1 MITVTF
7 CMRLKTEILSV
18 FFDNII
24 KSLDFKPDKMDIYYN
39 EFSTPKFFIKYNS
52 NLLNALSL
60 SELDGGVTSFSLY
73 DNRYTNERITPFFRV
88 KILDTT
94 FSNKQV
100 VCLFEW
106 VSYSKLYFDLDV
118 LFLSNYLSDEAK
130 IIFLIAYNQLD
141 GIAGIEKQNY
151 FKRIFSSQ
159 AKWGKRIFVN
169 SIPFIAAPVMFFG
182 NEYYSIIPKDVL
194 LKVPNSQELIVK
206 GQEVIAIRL
215 FDLYDNPNLHRNTQK
230 KYWQITSLLQR
241 IKKYEK
247 EVFSVDAVMQYE
259 NRYQKIREQ
268 KNKKRYKYK
277 SL

>member
-1 MITVTF
+1 M
-7 CMRLKTEILSV
+7 
-18 FFDNII
+18 
-24 KSLDFKPDKMDIYYN
+24 
-39 EFSTPKFFIKYNS
+39 
-52 NLLNALSL
+52 
-60 SELDGGVTSFSLY
+60 
-73 DNRYTNERITPFFRV
+73 

-230 KYWQITSLLQR
+230 KYWQITSLSQR

-277 SL
+277 PL

>member
-39 EFSTPKFFIKYNS
+39 EFSTPKSFIKYNS
-52 NLLNALSL
+52 NLLNALFL

-141 GIAGIEKQNY
+141 GIAGIEKHNY

-159 AKWGKRIFVN
+159 AKWGKRIFIN

-194 LKVPNSQELIVK
+194 LKVPNSQELIVR

-230 KYWQITSLLQR
+230 KYWQITSLSQR

-277 SL
+277 PL

>member
-230 KYWQITSLLQR
+230 KYWQITSLSQR

-277 SL
+277 PL

>member
-39 EFSTPKFFIKYNS
+39 EFSTPKSFIKYNS

-118 LFLSNYLSDEAK
+118 LFLSNYLSDEAR

-230 KYWQITSLLQR
+230 KYWQITSLSQR

-247 EVFSVDAVMQYE
+247 KVFSVDAVMQYE

-277 SL
+277 PL

>member
-7 CMRLKTEILSV
+7 CMRLKTKILSV

-230 KYWQITSLLQR
+230 KYWQITSLSQR

-277 SL
+277 PL

>member
-39 EFSTPKFFIKYNS
+39 EFSTPKSFIKYNS

-100 VCLFEW
+100 VCFFEW

-215 FDLYDNPNLHRNTQK
+215 FDLYDNPNLHR
-230 KYWQITSLLQR
+230 
-241 IKKYEK
+241 
-247 EVFSVDAVMQYE
+247 VH
-259 NRYQKIREQ
+259 
-268 KNKKRYKYK
+268 
-277 SL
+277 

>member
-141 GIAGIEKQNY
+141 GIVGIEKQNY

-230 KYWQITSLLQR
+230 KYWQITSLSQR

-277 SL
+277 PL

>member
-206 GQEVIAIRL
+206 GQEVIAISL

-230 KYWQITSLLQR
+230 KYWQITSLSQR

-277 SL
+277 PL

>member
-39 EFSTPKFFIKYNS
+39 EFSTPKSFIKYNS

-194 LKVPNSQELIVK
+194 LKVPNSQELIVR

-230 KYWQITSLLQR
+230 KYWQITSLSQR

-247 EVFSVDAVMQYE
+247 KVFSVDAVMQYE

-277 SL
+277 PL

>member
-194 LKVPNSQELIVK
+194 LKVPNSQELIVR

-230 KYWQITSLLQR
+230 KYWQITSLSQR

-277 SL
+277 PL

>member
-39 EFSTPKFFIKYNS
+39 EFSTSKSFIKYNP
-52 NLLNALSL
+52 NLLNVLSL

-106 VSYSKLYFDLDV
+106 VSYSKLYFNLDV

-159 AKWGKRIFVN
+159 AKWGKRIIIN

-194 LKVPNSQELIVK
+194 LKVPSSQELIVG
-206 GQEVIAIRL
+206 GQEVVAIRL

-230 KYWQITSLLQR
+230 KYWKTTSLSQR

-247 EVFSVDAVMQYE
+247 EVFSVGAVMQYK
-259 NRYQKIREQ
+259 NRYQKIRVQ
-268 KNKKRYKYK
+268 KDKKRYKYK
-277 SL
+277 PL

>member
-118 LFLSNYLSDEAK
+118 LFLSNYLSDETK

-206 GQEVIAIRL
+206 GQEVIAISL

-230 KYWQITSLLQR
+230 KYWQITSLSQR

-277 SL
+277 PL

>member
-7 CMRLKTEILSV
+7 CMRLKTEILSE

-159 AKWGKRIFVN
+159 AKWGKRIFFN

-230 KYWQITSLLQR
+230 KYWQITSLSQR

-277 SL
+277 PL

>member
-230 KYWQITSLLQR
+230 KYWQITSLSQR

>member
-100 VCLFEW
+100 VCFFEW

-230 KYWQITSLLQR
+230 KYWQITSLSQR

-277 SL
+277 PL

>member
-39 EFSTPKFFIKYNS
+39 EFSTPKAFIKYNP
-52 NLLNALSL
+52 NLLNVLSL

-106 VSYSKLYFDLDV
+106 VSYSKLYFNLDV

-159 AKWGKRIFVN
+159 AKWGKRIIIN

-194 LKVPNSQELIVK
+194 LKVPSSQELIVG
-206 GQEVIAIRL
+206 GQEVVAIRL

-230 KYWQITSLLQR
+230 KYWKTTSLSQR

-247 EVFSVDAVMQYE
+247 EVFSVGAVMQYK
-259 NRYQKIREQ
+259 NRYQKIRVQ
-268 KNKKRYKYK
+268 KDKKRYKYK
-277 SL
+277 PL

>member
-39 EFSTPKFFIKYNS
+39 EFSTPKSFIKYNS

-118 LFLSNYLSDEAK
+118 LFLSNYLSDEAR

-230 KYWQITSLLQR
+230 KYWQITSLSQR

-277 SL
+277 PL

>member
-39 EFSTPKFFIKYNS
+39 EFSTPKSFIKYNS

-230 KYWQITSLLQR
+230 KYWQITSLSQR

-277 SL
+277 PL

>member
-7 CMRLKTEILSV
+7 CMRLETEILPV

-39 EFSTPKFFIKYNS
+39 EFSTPKSFIKYNS

-194 LKVPNSQELIVK
+194 LKVPNSQELIVR

-230 KYWQITSLLQR
+230 KYWQITSLSQR

-277 SL
+277 PL

>member
-39 EFSTPKFFIKYNS
+39 EFSTPKSFIKYNS
-52 NLLNALSL
+52 NLLNALFL

-130 IIFLIAYNQLD
+130 ILFLIAYNQLD
-141 GIAGIEKQNY
+141 GIAGIEKHNY

-159 AKWGKRIFVN
+159 AKWGKRIFIN

-194 LKVPNSQELIVK
+194 LKVPNSQELIVR

-230 KYWQITSLLQR
+230 KYWQITSLSQR

-277 SL
+277 PL

>member
-24 KSLDFKPDKMDIYYN
+24 KSLDFKPDKKDIYYN
-39 EFSTPKFFIKYNS
+39 EFSTPKSFIKYNS

-73 DNRYTNERITPFFRV
+73 DNRCTNERITSFFRV

-141 GIAGIEKQNY
+141 GIVGIEKQNY

-194 LKVPNSQELIVK
+194 LKVPNSQELIVR

-230 KYWQITSLLQR
+230 KYWQITSLSQR

-247 EVFSVDAVMQYE
+247 KVFSVDAVMQYE

-277 SL
+277 PL